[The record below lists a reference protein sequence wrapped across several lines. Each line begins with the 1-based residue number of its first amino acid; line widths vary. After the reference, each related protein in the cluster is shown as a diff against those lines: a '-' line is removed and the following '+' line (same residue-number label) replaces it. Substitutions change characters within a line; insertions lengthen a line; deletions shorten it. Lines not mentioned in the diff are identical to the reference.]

1 MNSRHSNER
10 KGTWK
15 NIPKKKSK
23 QNIFTLYKT
32 SHNGHLK
39 HEAYRKS
46 AVYEFEKFEYMRCA

>member
-1 MNSRHSNER
+1 MSEAA
-10 KGTWK
+10 KGTR
-15 NIPKKKSK
+15 KKSRLKKK

-46 AVYEFEKFEYMRCA
+46 AVYVFEKFEYMWCA